1 MKKVGFFVLCV
12 ALLLSSCSGNAVS
25 LPASGSSVSQGQ
37 NSVSSTQISLA
48 AAVGTSGSEV
58 VIGDKLFV
66 AQTNDIYLNAEDY
79 FGKTIR
85 YEGIFKQAMWS
96 ETEDMLS
103 YVIRYGPGCCG
114 YDGEVGFE
122 VVWDG
127 TWPEEDA
134 WCEAIGV
141 LEVYEQDGRAYLR
154 MALSSLKVLEQRGM
168 EYVTA

>member
-1 MKKVGFFVLCV
+1 MKKLIALALGS
-12 ALLLSSCSGNAVS
+12 ALLLAGCSAGDAS
-25 LPASGSSVSQGQ
+25 QFASGSASSLVQAQSVASP
-37 NSVSSTQISLA
+37 VVISA
-48 AAVGTSGSEV
+48 NNEV

-85 YEGIFKQAMWS
+85 YEGIFKTALWS

-122 VVWDG
+122 VVWEG
-127 TWPEEDA
+127 TWPIEDA

-141 LEVYEQDGRAYLR
+141 LEVYEHEGRAYLR
-154 MALSSLKVLEQRGM
+154 LALSSLIVMEERGQ
-168 EYVTA
+168 EFVVA